1 MQKIVKQSILFAV
14 FFIIIL
20 AGMKL
25 FLGKPLKMDI
35 IWQGILTAFFYW
47 LFLTLDR
54 RHDERK
60 KNRNEKR

>member
-14 FFIIIL
+14 FFIVIL

-25 FLGKPLKMDI
+25 FLGKPLKIDI
-35 IWQGILTAFFYW
+35 IWQGILTSFLYG
-47 LFLTLDR
+47 LFLTIDKR
-54 RHDERK
+54 YDEKK